1 MDWNIFFESPG
12 FAVVTNQIFGL
23 LDIKSIM
30 VCRKVSPVWKTY
42 IDEQRVGRV
51 CQLLSLMEKYAKIN
65 DELFRKK
72 WNRHCGTKQTFWS
85 FGEKFPRWNK
95 IIPYI
100 ETEMSVSDMDK
111 LIATE
116 LYTNSVVYDREDW
129 ESKLEYY
136 QVWYWC
142 PLHWAIHFGNLEFV
156 EVMSRTPFNF
166 NTLIFILKDNIEI
179 CSKCKKR
186 REEED
191 DDDFDFWEL
200 PELPN
205 HDAYV
210 CPCATCKRRRDG
222 NRYSDDNNV
231 LHKAARNGDIQII
244 KLILKEKKVNTN
256 AKNSFNQSALV
267 TAKDDPEVVKLLMKH
282 CKYTESDVTR
292 LGRNTLAFMAKSFL
306 EKDEPPKRKNAKKAA
321 KK

>member
-1 MDWNIFFESPG
+1 MG
-12 FAVVTNQIFGL
+12 
-23 LDIKSIM
+23 
-30 VCRKVSPVWKTY
+30 
-42 IDEQRVGRV
+42 
-51 CQLLSLMEKYAKIN
+51 
-65 DELFRKK
+65 
-72 WNRHCGTKQTFWS
+72 
-85 FGEKFPRWNK
+85 
-95 IIPYI
+95 
-100 ETEMSVSDMDK
+100 
-111 LIATE
+111 
-116 LYTNSVVYDREDW
+116 
-129 ESKLEYY
+129 EYY

-179 CSKCKKR
+179 CSKCK
-186 REEED
+186 
-191 DDDFDFWEL
+191 
-200 PELPN
+200 
-205 HDAYV
+205 
-210 CPCATCKRRRDG
+210 RRRDG
-222 NRYSDDNNV
+222 NRYLDDNNV

-292 LGRNTLAFMAKSFL
+292 LGRNTLAFMATSFL

>member
-12 FAVVTNQIFGL
+12 FAVVTNQILGL

-142 PLHWAIHFGNLEFV
+142 PLHWAIHLCV
-156 EVMSRTPFNF
+156 
-166 NTLIFILKDNIEI
+166 
-179 CSKCKKR
+179 
-186 REEED
+186 
-191 DDDFDFWEL
+191 
-200 PELPN
+200 
-205 HDAYV
+205 
-210 CPCATCKRRRDG
+210 
-222 NRYSDDNNV
+222 
-231 LHKAARNGDIQII
+231 
-244 KLILKEKKVNTN
+244 
-256 AKNSFNQSALV
+256 
-267 TAKDDPEVVKLLMKH
+267 
-282 CKYTESDVTR
+282 
-292 LGRNTLAFMAKSFL
+292 
-306 EKDEPPKRKNAKKAA
+306 
-321 KK
+321 